1 MGKMITLFF
10 SSALLGLGKKNMD
23 KKDERSIRFEIAEVV
38 AQQLKEK
45 LTARGYRT
53 FSEWIREK
61 IREFL
66 RE

>member
-1 MGKMITLFF
+1 
-10 SSALLGLGKKNMD
+10 MD
-23 KKDERSIRFEIAEVV
+23 KKDVRSIRFEIDEAV

-45 LTARGYRT
+45 LVAKGYKT

>member
-1 MGKMITLFF
+1 MITLFL

-23 KKDERSIRFEIAEVV
+23 KNAVRSIRFEIDEVV
-38 AQQLKEK
+38 VQQLKEK
-45 LTARGYRT
+45 LTVKGYKT
-53 FSEWIREK
+53 FSEWVREK

>member
-1 MGKMITLFF
+1 MGKMITLFL

-23 KKDERSIRFEIAEVV
+23 KKDMRSIRFEIDEVV
-38 AQQLKEK
+38 TQQLKEK
-45 LTARGYRT
+45 LVLKGYRT
-53 FSEWIREK
+53 FSEWVRER